1 MHVGLIM
8 DGNGR
13 WATRKGFDRIE
24 GHKSGAKVVE
34 EIIRSCSQASVKTL
48 TLYAFSTE
56 NWSRAKDEIKGLM
69 DLFDYY
75 ISRNLTEM
83 ISNGIR
89 IKFLGSKDGLPDKIV
104 DLINNATEK
113 SAENNK
119 FFLNIAINYGGRDE
133 IVRAVRKIAKNVK
146 NGLIDVDDID
156 EKIITSML
164 DTSSQKD
171 PDLIIRTAGEQR
183 LSNFLSWQSAYS
195 EFYFS
200 VLEWPEFNKKEFF
213 KALESYKSRIR
224 SFGAVAGE

>member
-34 EIIRSCSQASVKTL
+34 EIIRSCSQAGVKTL

-69 DLFDYY
+69 DLFNYY
-75 ISRNLTEM
+75 ISRHLTEM

-113 SAENNK
+113 SAYNNK

-156 EKIITSML
+156 EKTITSML
-164 DTSSQKD
+164 DTSPQKD

-200 VLEWPEFNKKEFF
+200 GLEWPEFNKTEFF
-213 KALESYKSRIR
+213 KALENYKSRVR

>member
-34 EIIRSCSQASVKTL
+34 EIIRSCSQAGVKTL

-56 NWSRAKDEIKGLM
+56 NWLREKDEIKGLM
-69 DLFDYY
+69 DLFNYY
-75 ISRNLTEM
+75 ISRNLAEM
-83 ISNGIR
+83 VSNGIR
-89 IKFLGSKDGLPDKIV
+89 IKFLGSKVGLPDKIV
-104 DLINNATEK
+104 GLINNATEK

-146 NGLIDVDDID
+146 NGLIEIDDID
-156 EKIITSML
+156 EKTITSML

-200 VLEWPEFNKKEFF
+200 GLEWPEFNKTEFF
-213 KALESYKSRIR
+213 KALENYKSRVR

>member
-13 WATRKGFDRIE
+13 WATRKGFARIE
-24 GHKSGAKVVE
+24 GHKSGVKVVE
-34 EIIRSCSQASVKTL
+34 EIIRSCSQVGVETL

-89 IKFLGSKDGLPDKIV
+89 IKFLGSKDGLPDKVV
-104 DLINNATEK
+104 DLINNAAEK
-113 SAENNK
+113 SANNNK

-200 VLEWPEFNKKEFF
+200 VLEWPEFNKTEFF
-213 KALESYKSRIR
+213 KALESYKSRVR

>member
-13 WATRKGFDRIE
+13 WATRKGFARIE
-24 GHKSGAKVVE
+24 GHKNGAKVVE
-34 EIIRSCSQASVKTL
+34 EIIKSCSQAGVKTL

-113 SAENNK
+113 SAYNNK

-156 EKIITSML
+156 EKTITSML

-200 VLEWPEFNKKEFF
+200 GLEWPEFNKTEFF
-213 KALESYKSRIR
+213 KALENYKSRVR

>member
-34 EIIRSCSQASVKTL
+34 EIIRSCFQAGVKTL

-69 DLFDYY
+69 DLFNYY
-75 ISRNLTEM
+75 ISRHLTEM

-89 IKFLGSKDGLPDKIV
+89 IKFLGSKDGLPNKIV

-113 SAENNK
+113 SAHNNK

-156 EKIITSML
+156 EKTITSML
-164 DTSSQKD
+164 DTSPQKD

-200 VLEWPEFNKKEFF
+200 GLEWPEFNKTEFL
-213 KALESYKSRIR
+213 KALESYKSRVR
-224 SFGAVAGE
+224 NFGAVAGE

>member
-13 WATRKGFDRIE
+13 WATRRGFGRIE
-24 GHKSGAKVVE
+24 GHKTGAKVAE
-34 EIIRSCSQASVKTL
+34 EIIRACSQVDVKTL

-56 NWSRAKDEIKGLM
+56 NWLRANDEIKGLM

-83 ISNGIR
+83 ISNGIK
-89 IKFLGSKDGLPDKIV
+89 IQFLGSKAGLPGRIV
-104 DLINNATEK
+104 DLIYDATEK
-113 SAENNK
+113 SKHNTK

-146 NGLIDVDDID
+146 NGTTNVDDID
-156 EKIITSML
+156 EKTIASML
-164 DTSSQKD
+164 DTSSQRD

-200 VLEWPEFNKKEFF
+200 GLEWPEFNKAEFF
-213 KALESYKSRIR
+213 KALESYKSRVR

>member
-34 EIIRSCSQASVKTL
+34 EIIRACSQAGVKTL

-69 DLFDYY
+69 DLFNYY
-75 ISRNLTEM
+75 MARHLTEM
-83 ISNGIR
+83 ISNGVR
-89 IKFLGSKDGLPDKIV
+89 IKFLGSMDGLPDTVV

-113 SAENNK
+113 SASNSK

-146 NGLIDVDDID
+146 NGLIEVDDID
-156 EKIITSML
+156 EKTITSML

-200 VLEWPEFNKKEFF
+200 GLEWPEFNKAEFF
-213 KALESYKSRIR
+213 KALESYKSRVR

>member
-34 EIIRSCSQASVKTL
+34 EIIRSCSQAGVKTL

-69 DLFDYY
+69 DLFNYY
-75 ISRNLTEM
+75 ISRHLTEM

-89 IKFLGSKDGLPDKIV
+89 IKFLGSKDGLPDKVV
-104 DLINNATEK
+104 DLINNAMEK
-113 SAENNK
+113 SASNNK

-156 EKIITSML
+156 EKTITSML

-200 VLEWPEFNKKEFF
+200 GLEWPEFNKTEFF
-213 KALESYKSRIR
+213 KALENYKSRVR

>member
-13 WATRKGFDRIE
+13 WATRRGFGRIE
-24 GHKSGAKVVE
+24 GHKTGAKVAE
-34 EIIRSCSQASVKTL
+34 EIIRACSQVDVKTL

-56 NWSRAKDEIKGLM
+56 NWLRANDEIKGLM

-83 ISNGIR
+83 ISNGIK
-89 IKFLGSKDGLPDKIV
+89 IQFLGSKAGLPGRIV
-104 DLINNATEK
+104 DLIYDATEK
-113 SAENNK
+113 TKHNTK

-146 NGLIDVDDID
+146 NGSTNVDDID
-156 EKIITSML
+156 EKTIASML
-164 DTSSQKD
+164 DTSSQRD

-200 VLEWPEFNKKEFF
+200 GLEWPEFNKAEFF
-213 KALESYKSRIR
+213 KALESYKSRVR

>member
-13 WATRKGFDRIE
+13 WATRRGFGRIE
-24 GHKSGAKVVE
+24 GHKTGAKVAE
-34 EIIRSCSQASVKTL
+34 EIIRACSQVDVKTL

-56 NWSRAKDEIKGLM
+56 NWLRANDEIKGLM

-83 ISNGIR
+83 ISNGIK
-89 IKFLGSKDGLPDKIV
+89 IQFLGSKAGLPGRIV
-104 DLINNATEK
+104 DLIYDATEK
-113 SAENNK
+113 TKHNTK

-146 NGLIDVDDID
+146 NGLTNVDDID
-156 EKIITSML
+156 EKTIASML
-164 DTSSQKD
+164 DTSSQRD

-200 VLEWPEFNKKEFF
+200 GLEWPEFNKAEFF
-213 KALESYKSRIR
+213 KALESYKSRVR

>member
-24 GHKSGAKVVE
+24 GHKSGAIVVE
-34 EIIRSCSQASVKTL
+34 EIIRSCSKAGVKTL

-69 DLFDYY
+69 DLFNYY

-89 IKFLGSKDGLPDKIV
+89 IKFLGSKDGLPDKVV

-113 SAENNK
+113 SANNNK

-156 EKIITSML
+156 EKTITSML

-200 VLEWPEFNKKEFF
+200 GLEWPEFNKTEFF
-213 KALESYKSRIR
+213 KALENYKSRVR

>member
-13 WATRKGFDRIE
+13 WATRRGFGRIE
-24 GHKSGAKVVE
+24 GHKTGAKVAE
-34 EIIRSCSQASVKTL
+34 EIIRACSQVDVKTL

-56 NWSRAKDEIKGLM
+56 NWLRANDEIKGLM

-83 ISNGIR
+83 ISNGIK
-89 IKFLGSKDGLPDKIV
+89 IQFLGSKAGLPGRIV
-104 DLINNATEK
+104 DLIYDATEK
-113 SAENNK
+113 SKHNTK

-146 NGLIDVDDID
+146 NGLTNVDDID
-156 EKIITSML
+156 EKTIASML
-164 DTSSQKD
+164 DTSSQRD

-200 VLEWPEFNKKEFF
+200 GLEWPEFNKAEFF
-213 KALESYKSRIR
+213 KALESYKSRVR

>member
-13 WATRKGFDRIE
+13 WAARKGFARIE

-34 EIIRSCSQASVKTL
+34 EIIRSCSQAGVKTL

-56 NWSRAKDEIKGLM
+56 NWLREKDEIKGLM

-75 ISRNLTEM
+75 ISSNLTQM

-89 IKFLGSKDGLPDKIV
+89 IKFLGSKVGLPDKIV
-104 DLINNATEK
+104 GLINNATEK

-156 EKIITSML
+156 EKTITSML

-200 VLEWPEFNKKEFF
+200 GLEWPEFNRTEFF
-213 KALESYKSRIR
+213 KALESYKSRVR